1 MNLLFLDSVDCR
13 TFGGYENWILLVASY
28 FAERGHKVTTVGRP
42 GAEYLR
48 RMAARSGE
56 TEILELPIS
65 GDFNPLTLLRLKKI
79 LSDRRVD
86 LMTVNFNK
94 DVRLGGMAARWYGPA
109 RVCWRIGLDITSN
122 GWAHRFLTPRLV
134 DGVIVP
140 SQALKQQIMR
150 HGYLSDDKVTV
161 IYNGTQ
167 DKTFLRP
174 DPQAAA
180 TLREKYHLAGDDIVA
195 VTVGRFVDQKGH
207 VYLVDAAPEIVRQTP
222 RLRFLWLGDGQ
233 LESTLRT
240 RINQLGLE
248 KHFIF
253 AGMLDNIDLELAG
266 SDLMIHP
273 AVEEPFSHAVLEAMR
288 AGLPIVASR
297 VGGVPEA
304 LTDGVNALLV
314 APREP
319 RILSTAVVKLLRSPE
334 LRDAYGKAAQ
344 ARWREDFRI
353 DKMMLKV
360 EAYFESLVRGR
371 AAA

>member
-48 RMAARSGE
+48 RMASGSCGV
-56 TEILELPIS
+56 EILELPIS
-65 GDFNPLTLLRLKKI
+65 GDFNPLTLIRLKKI
-79 LSDRRVD
+79 LSDRGVD

-94 DVRLGGMAARWYGPA
+94 DVRLGGIAARWYGPT

-122 GWAHRFLTPRLV
+122 GWVHRFLTPRLV

-140 SQALKQQIMR
+140 SLALKKQVTR
-150 HGYLSDDKVTV
+150 HGYLSDEKVTV

-167 DKTFLRP
+167 DKTFARP
-174 DPQAAA
+174 DPKAAA
-180 TLREKYHLAGDDIVA
+180 ALREKYHLSGDNLVA

-207 VYLVDAAPEIVRQTP
+207 TFLVEASPEIVRQAP
-222 RLRFLWLGDGQ
+222 QVRFLWLGDGQ
-233 LESTLRT
+233 LESTLRN
-240 RINQLGLE
+240 RISQLGLE
-248 KHFIF
+248 RHFIF
-253 AGMLDNIDLELAG
+253 AGMLDNIEPELAG

-273 AVEEPFSHAVLEAMR
+273 AVEEPFSHAILEAMR

-319 RILSTAVVKLLRSPE
+319 KILSAAVVKLLSSPE
-334 LRDAYGKAAQ
+334 LRELYGKTAQ
-344 ARWREDFRI
+344 ARWSDDFRI
-353 DKMMLKV
+353 DKMMFKV